1 MGFCWRIR
9 VTRRSTWDRLRNSQ
23 VFWEWP
29 EHEFAKRHNI
39 VHVRLDQG
47 ALGHVR
53 KEPTYMTALAELDGM
68 ISRDLGEKI
77 LQPLQD
83 RMKQSASWAA
93 WAPGLVK
100 ALKLVIPRFLK
111 AESQSPNLKKLDVEG
126 WKNHIQSQ
134 HFPMEGIV
142 KLVWK
147 LWGRLNRID
156 ESQVRRQLSRC
167 QLTFVVRSRTSGCQS
182 EER

>member
-1 MGFCWRIR
+1 M
-9 VTRRSTWDRLRNSQ
+9 RNSQ

>member
-1 MGFCWRIR
+1 
-9 VTRRSTWDRLRNSQ
+9 
-23 VFWEWP
+23 
-29 EHEFAKRHNI
+29 
-39 VHVRLDQG
+39 
-47 ALGHVR
+47 
-53 KEPTYMTALAELDGM
+53 MTALAELDGM
-68 ISRDLGEKI
+68 ISRDLGEEI

-134 HFPMEGIV
+134 HVPYRRDCQTCLETI
-142 KLVWK
+142 
-147 LWGRLNRID
+147 WGRLNRID

-167 QLTFVVRSRTSGCQS
+167 
-182 EER
+182 